1 MRSQLI
7 LKRST
12 MHKRKIKVNI
22 FPFFPQPIVWYRCW
36 WQRSVWC
43 LGEGQHLWQVSI
55 DQDAGCTQ
63 PSTWHDVSLAQ
74 YLMSLLLFKMV
85 LFKLLILL
93 LFKLLLLL
101 LLMLLFTSLLQ
112 ADGQHWAVHPTSVPP
127 PVLLPHGPRH
137 VQEASDASQVS
148 LSMM

>member
-7 LKRST
+7 LKKST

-22 FPFFPQPIVWYRCW
+22 FLFFPQPIVLYRCW
-36 WQRSVWC
+36 WQRSLWC

-63 PSTWHDVSLAQ
+63 PITWHDVSLAQ

-85 LFKLLILL
+85 

-137 VQEASDASQVS
+137 VQETSDASQVS
-148 LSMM
+148 LSMMWLL